1 MKRLPIVW
9 ILILCM
15 LTPACVAED
24 STIGWHTSGNEIWND
39 AGEHFAYEIEADH
52 AILTNYWLEDG
63 MPQPAIVRV
72 PEGIGDLRLTAIE
85 DNAFN
90 AEGMDYD
97 DEKVECIVIPEGVTE
112 LREDSFLCA
121 YGVQKI
127 ELPSSLEEISSD
139 DPFGYV
145 SAEIS
150 FPNGN
155 PYYRE
160 EDGFIID
167 IRTCTLVYCNPSASE
182 KPLPRVKRIEKN
194 ALENYSFCQ
203 TILEFP
209 DTVEFIG
216 TFNAYDCVDLET
228 IIVPG
233 SVVELADSALS
244 VNTATEIILNEGLR
258 RIGAYAFDDTYISS
272 ITIPSTVEWIGL
284 DAFSPSVKAVL
295 LNPDCH
301 METEDEYILRIN
313 NEENE

>member
-15 LTPACVAED
+15 QTPACVAED
-24 STIGWHTSGNEIWND
+24 STIGWHTSGSEVWND
-39 AGEHFAYEIEADH
+39 AGEHFAYEIE
-52 AILTNYWLEDG
+52 
-63 MPQPAIVRV
+63 
-72 PEGIGDLRLTAIE
+72 EGIGDLRLTAIE

-182 KPLPRVKRIEKN
+182 KPLPRVKRIGKN

-203 TILEFP
+203 TTLEFP

-216 TFNAYDCVDLET
+216 TFNPE
-228 IIVPG
+228 
-233 SVVELADSALS
+233 
-244 VNTATEIILNEGLR
+244 R
-258 RIGAYAFDDTYISS
+258 R
-272 ITIPSTVEWIGL
+272 PPPNRRL
-284 DAFSPSVKAVL
+284 CL
-295 LNPDCH
+295 
-301 METEDEYILRIN
+301 
-313 NEENE
+313 